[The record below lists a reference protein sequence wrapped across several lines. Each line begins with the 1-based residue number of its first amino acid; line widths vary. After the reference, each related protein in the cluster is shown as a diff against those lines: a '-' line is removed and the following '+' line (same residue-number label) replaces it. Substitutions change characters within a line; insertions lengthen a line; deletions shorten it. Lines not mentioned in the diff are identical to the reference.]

1 MVYLLVFLG
10 AGIGGM
16 LRQAVN
22 VVAAKFFGLGF
33 PVGTLTVNVAG
44 SVVMGVIAA
53 LFALRSDLPQEL
65 KLFLTTGIL
74 GGFTT
79 FSTFSLDSVELWER
93 GQGSMAFAYIGA
105 SLMLSL
111 IGLVLG
117 MAAVRLLNHA
127 FFT

>member
-44 SVVMGVIAA
+44 SVVMGAIAV

-79 FSTFSLDSVELWER
+79 FSTFSLDSVELWDR
-93 GQGSMAFAYIGA
+93 GQGSLAFAYIGA